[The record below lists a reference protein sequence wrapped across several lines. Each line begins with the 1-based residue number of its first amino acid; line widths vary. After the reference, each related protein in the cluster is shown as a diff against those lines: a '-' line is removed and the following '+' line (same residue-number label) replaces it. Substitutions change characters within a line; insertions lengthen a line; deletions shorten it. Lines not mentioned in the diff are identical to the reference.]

1 MIKEIMQ
8 ETRIEK
14 MNWWVRELMKALQKK
29 DLLKEWLPKAF
40 ILEKEMQG
48 EVLGETNWHKRI
60 AKWVFMVFQGK
71 EP

>member
-40 ILEKEMQG
+40 ILEKEMQN
-48 EVLGETNWHKRI
+48 EVLGKMNQYKRMTI
-60 AKWVFMVFQGK
+60 YMVF
-71 EP
+71 

>member
-1 MIKEIMQ
+1 MIKKIMQ

-40 ILEKEMQG
+40 ILGKEMQN
-48 EVLGETNWHKRI
+48 EVLGKMNQYKRMTI
-60 AKWVFMVFQGK
+60 YMVF
-71 EP
+71 